1 MPKDHFR
8 LSWASIHLLL
18 FKYMMILENSKILFG
33 KHLSAFFCKKLCIK
47 LGVVNMTVQARTDT
61 LGKNWAVDVAPH
73 RAEWSGCRRLPAPHL
88 HRGHRV
94 CPEPQGLTLVRLSL
108 SSS

>member
-33 KHLSAFFCKKLCIK
+33 KHLSAFFCKKPCIK
-47 LGVVNMTVQARTDT
+47 LGGGKECRAAREPEHDSSGQNRHFRKGE
-61 LGKNWAVDVAPH
+61 LGC
-73 RAEWSGCRRLPAPHL
+73 G
-88 HRGHRV
+88 RGSS
-94 CPEPQGLTLVRLSL
+94 QG
-108 SSS
+108 

>member
-47 LGVVNMTVQARTDT
+47 LGGGMHKAEQPGNLNMTVQARTDT

-73 RAEWSGCRRLPAPHL
+73 RVEWSCCRRAAGPTPAQ
-88 HRGHRV
+88 RA
-94 CPEPQGLTLVRLSL
+94 QSL
-108 SSS
+108 S

>member
-1 MPKDHFR
+1 
-8 LSWASIHLLL
+8 
-18 FKYMMILENSKILFG
+18 MMILENSKILFG

-47 LGVVNMTVQARTDT
+47 LGGGMHKAEQPGNLNMTVQARTDT

-73 RAEWSGCRRLPAPHL
+73 RAEWSCCRRLPAPHL

-94 CPEPQGLTLVRLSL
+94 CPEPQGLTLVGLSL